1 MDWTS
6 QVAKEKMFHSF
17 TRVCPV
23 TLTVSIVG
31 SLGRGVHVRMSGVKI
46 LVCSC
51 SGGEVSPNPK
61 PVIAF
66 ALTGTQ
72 WKVWLRTQWLK
83 NPLSTKYWVPVSRTT
98 TPMSWRGC
106 IFFCDF
112 LRKNISQG
120 SQVLRMITNKV
131 HTSTPPTNKP
141 LASYVSHIHWD
152 DRGTGTP
159 KDRDEVYY
167 EELITRLCCV
177 LARS

>member
-1 MDWTS
+1 MRVHHRQDVSDEHVYHFRRHFQGHDSSVDAS
-6 QVAKEKMFHSF
+6 QSTQYQPKRHP
-17 TRVCPV
+17 R
-23 TLTVSIVG
+23 
-31 SLGRGVHVRMSGVKI
+31 H
-46 LVCSC
+46 
-51 SGGEVSPNPK
+51 NPK

-167 EELITRLCCV
+167 EEQITRLCCV